1 MSKRSYNRANTASWD
16 EAAELNSRGH
26 TQTEIAAKLG
36 VSERSVATHLPAA
49 LERRRKAIAASPTGS
64 ASTSPVPSV
73 AIATIPDVADREAAT
88 RHWRQTAWAD
98 TQALQARLRSEMS
111 NPAPDAK
118 AIRALSAG
126 AEALRN
132 LIRTGAEVLEVSK
145 QAADIIIPELVVRT
159 ISDEEVADMRRRQRA
174 ENGDLDDADL
184 ALMKE
189 SLADESAEGE
199 LVVESDE

>member
-1 MSKRSYNRANTASWD
+1 
-16 EAAELNSRGH
+16 
-26 TQTEIAAKLG
+26 
-36 VSERSVATHLPAA
+36 
-49 LERRRKAIAASPTGS
+49 
-64 ASTSPVPSV
+64 
-73 AIATIPDVADREAAT
+73 
-88 RHWRQTAWAD
+88 
-98 TQALQARLRSEMS
+98 MS